1 MKGLAN
7 GIDALRL
14 EVLNR
19 VMGQIPASKDL
30 FFLGLFPSNNYESD
44 SIRWLL
50 EYGTSGMSPF
60 AAPGAPAPVMGDEWL
75 FSEGSARAAF
85 WKEKTFL
92 DEQMLNN
99 LREPLTQSQYMTAER
114 QLSRKELR
122 LKTRSDKRREWMVAQ
137 AVFEGKLTYQQEK
150 GLKFTVDYGIP
161 SQNQIA
167 LTGEELWIKDDGS
180 MGDNAAPVESMF
192 EVIDKYVDNVGKEP
206 EYALTTRRIIRKLMF
221 DSGIQELLKK
231 SAFGE
236 GDLFK
241 NPNMVIGE
249 LLGFGG
255 QLATYDEIYEVSSWL
270 TSDLSSGA
278 TDIFVEDATDFDDTA
293 NSGVLRIFNMT
304 TPYEWEDLTITAID
318 RANNKIT
325 VDTGPSN
332 GYKAQRDRVVMRR
345 KFLTEDRIS
354 LFSTTKEGE
363 PAAEFMNAPF
373 GLDRYWGQKVDQHEN
388 WDPDG
393 IWLRVRNKGLPVMY
407 HPDMFMNFKVA
418 A

>member
-14 EVLNR
+14 EVLNK
-19 VMGQIPASKDL
+19 VFGEMPKSQDL
-30 FFLGLFPSNNYESD
+30 FFLNLFPSNDYESD

-75 FSEGSARAAF
+75 FGEGSARAAY

-99 LREPLTQSQYMTAER
+99 LREPLTTAKYMTAER
-114 QLSRKELR
+114 QLARKELR
-122 LKTRSDKRREWMVAQ
+122 LRNRSDRRREWMIAK
-137 AVFEGKLTYQQEK
+137 AFFDGSLSYQQEK
-150 GLKFTVDYGIP
+150 GMKFTVNYGIP
-161 SQNQIA
+161 SQHQIA
-167 LTGEELWIKDDGS
+167 LTGEDRWITDDGS
-180 MGDNAAPVESMF
+180 VGSTATPVQTMMET
-192 EVIDKYVDNVGKEP
+192 IDTYVDNVGKEP
-206 EYALTTRRIIRKLMF
+206 DYALTTRPIIRQLMF
-221 DSGIQELLKK
+221 DSDIQSLLTK

-241 NPNMVIGE
+241 NPNRVIGD

-255 QLATYDEIYEVSSWL
+255 KLATYDEIYEVSSWL
-270 TSDLSSGA
+270 TSDLSSGG
-278 TDIFVEDATDFDDTA
+278 TEIYVEDATDFDDTDHQ
-293 NSGVLRIFNMT
+293 GVLRIFNMT
-304 TPYEWEDLTITAID
+304 APYEWEDLTISDVD
-318 RANNKIT
+318 RSNNKIT
-325 VDTGPSN
+325 VSTGPTN

-354 LFSTTKEGE
+354 MFSTSKEGE
-363 PAAEFMNAPF
+363 PVAEFMNAPF
-373 GLDRYWGQKVDQHEN
+373 GNDRTWGQNADQHEN

-393 IWLRVRNKGLPVMY
+393 IWLRVRNKGLPVIY
-407 HPDMFMNFKVA
+407 HPDTVMFLKVR
-418 A
+418 

>member
-19 VMGQIPASKDL
+19 VVSQMPVAKDL
-30 FFLGLFPSNNYESD
+30 FFLNMFPSNNYPSD

-75 FSEGSARAAF
+75 FAEGSARAAF

-99 LREPLTQSQYMTAER
+99 LREPLTESQYMTAER

-122 LKTRSDKRREWMVAQ
+122 LKTRSDKRREWMIAKM
-137 AVFEGKLTYQQEK
+137 FFDGTLTYQQEK
-150 GLKFTVDYGIP
+150 GLKFTIDYGIP
-161 SQNQIA
+161 EQHKLA
-167 LTGEELWIKDDGS
+167 LTGEELWIKDDGA
-180 MGDNAAPVESMF
+180 MGSSAKPVQDTF
-192 EVIDKYVDNVGKEP
+192 DVLDTYVDNVGREP
-206 EYALTTRRIIRKLMF
+206 EYVLTTRKIIRKLMF
-221 DSGIQELLKK
+221 DEDIQGLLQK
-231 SAFGE
+231 STFGE
-236 GDLFK
+236 GDLFN
-241 NPNMVIGE
+241 NPVKVLGD

-255 QLATYDEIYEVSSWL
+255 KLATYDEIYEVSSWL
-270 TSDLSSGA
+270 TTDLSAGG
-278 TDIFVEDATDFDDTA
+278 TDIYVEDATDFDDTA
-293 NSGVLRIFNMT
+293 NSGVLRIFDMT
-304 TPYEWEDLTITAID
+304 KQYVWEDLTIESVD

-325 VDTGPSN
+325 VTEGPTNS
-332 GYKAQRDRVVMRR
+332 YKAQRDRVVLRR
-345 KFLTEDRIS
+345 KYMTEDRITM
-354 LFSTTKEGE
+354 FSTSKEGE

-373 GLDRYWGQKVDQHEN
+373 GLERYWGQQVDQHEN

-393 IWLRVRNKGLPVMY
+393 IWLRVRNKGLPVLY
-407 HPDMFMNFKVA
+407 HPDLVINFKVGA
-418 A
+418 